1 MSTTFTSNNDILYFV
16 QIASLKK
23 FCFNM
28 ARADDIIFMIT
39 IGAIN
44 GLYFK
49 IKNMFL
55 LTNKL
60 QK

>member
-1 MSTTFTSNNDILYFV
+1 
-16 QIASLKK
+16 
-23 FCFNM
+23 M